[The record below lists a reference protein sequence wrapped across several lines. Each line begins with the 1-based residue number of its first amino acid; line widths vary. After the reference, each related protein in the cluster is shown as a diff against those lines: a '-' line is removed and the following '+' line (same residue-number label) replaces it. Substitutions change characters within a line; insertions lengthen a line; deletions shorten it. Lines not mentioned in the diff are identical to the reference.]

1 MKLTRGE
8 QIKIGYIDVPK
19 EYLKLTEE
27 QKNEICDNMIDVI
40 IKQLDKRLSPEYNR
54 ITFLEEILESSLI
67 TNEMEENFEM
77 CQVILDCIKRLNE
90 S

>member
-19 EYLKLTEE
+19 EYMNLDIERR
-27 QKNEICDNMIDVI
+27 NEICDNLIDVMLT
-40 IKQLDKRLSPEYNR
+40 QLDKHLSPEYNR
-54 ITFLEEILESSLI
+54 VAFLQEILESSLM
-67 TNEMEENFEM
+67 TNEYEENFEM
-77 CQVILDCIKRLNE
+77 CQVILDCTKRLNE